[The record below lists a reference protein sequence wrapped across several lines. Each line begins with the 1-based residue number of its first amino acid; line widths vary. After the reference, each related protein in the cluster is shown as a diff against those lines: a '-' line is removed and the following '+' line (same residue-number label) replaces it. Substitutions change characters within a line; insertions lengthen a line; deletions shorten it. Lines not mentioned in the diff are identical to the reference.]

1 MQNKTTAVAES
12 CRILIIRLSAIGDV
26 LHATTV
32 ARHLKGI
39 MPGCH
44 LTWLVSPPADKML
57 EGNPFIDEIL
67 LWDRR
72 PLDQAVSAFDLGSAC
87 QEIKKARALLKPRH
101 FDMVLDIQGLF
112 LTGILARLSGAQ
124 RRIGIHER
132 HEGNSLFMT
141 EMAPNIKSPHKVHR
155 YLSALIP
162 LGFDLSDFTPGLTMN
177 LPASLDGFAAKFW
190 QERNIDTSRPIL
202 MVTVRTTWPDKNW
215 APQNFGIALQAVPAN
230 VQIVFSGAPS
240 DEVFI
245 KEAQQHLNRP
255 SISIAGQ
262 TSLQELGAL
271 LKTVTLLLS
280 CDTGPLH
287 IADAVGCRTLSLWG
301 PTQPDVYG
309 PLTAGHEFI
318 ISPHSCRRCLKTK
331 CKYKTNACMNAI
343 KPETVA
349 QKLCELL

>member
-1 MQNKTTAVAES
+1 MQNKNTAADEL
-12 CRILIIRLSAIGDV
+12 CHILIIRLSAIGDV

-32 ARHLKGI
+32 ARHLKGLR
-39 MPGCH
+39 PACH

-67 LWDRR
+67 VWDRR
-72 PLDQAVSAFDLGSAC
+72 PLDEAVAAFDIKSAYR
-87 QEIKKARALLKPRH
+87 EIKKARSLLKERH
-101 FDMVLDIQGLF
+101 FDIVLDIQGLF
-112 LTGILARLSGAQ
+112 LTGILARLASAR

-141 EMAPNIKSPHKVHR
+141 EMAPDISSPHKVHR

-162 LGFDLSDFTPGLTMN
+162 LGFDMSDFTPGLTMK
-177 LPASLDGFAAKFW
+177 LPATLAGFAEKFW
-190 QERNIDTSRPIL
+190 QERGIDTGRPIL
-202 MVTVRTTWPDKNW
+202 MVTIRTTWPDKNW
-215 APQNFGIALQAVPAN
+215 EPQNFGLALQKIPED
-230 VQIVFSGAPS
+230 VQIVFSGSAS

-245 KEAQQHLNRP
+245 REAQQHLNRP
-255 SISIAGQ
+255 SLSIAGQ
-262 TSLQELGAL
+262 TNLQELAAL
-271 LKTVTLLLS
+271 LKTASLLLS

-287 IADAVGCRTLSLWG
+287 IADAVGCQTLSLWG

-309 PLTAGHEFI
+309 PLTAGHTFI

-331 CKYKTNACMNAI
+331 CKYKTNACMKAI